1 MSVKDA
7 KKHIG
12 TLFVGIA
19 RRRIVTLGIV
29 KFASNVKIG
38 DHWYH
43 CNDAF
48 VCHAGEGHGEKEVL
62 LAEGAYMLFYLRKD
76 GK

>member
-1 MSVKDA
+1 MKDA

-12 TLFVGIA
+12 TLFVGIS

-38 DHWYH
+38 
-43 CNDAF
+43 
-48 VCHAGEGHGEKEVL
+48 
-62 LAEGAYMLFYLRKD
+62 AYGIARGVISVRM
-76 GK
+76 G